1 MANRD
6 VAREEHYYDLI
17 AEELARLFKEKGV
30 NVHLEITARREMSDE
45 LKARIPRNMDVALLF
60 LKKVRPDITGHAEDK
75 GFVVV
80 EVKKRA
86 DLDAIYQLKKYV
98 DLLDARFAF
107 LVSLEPIPE
116 DLKRLLD
123 RLFLIP
129 KLKSSIHHVFVLT
142 YFDVENRRFVEWFEE
157 DPFSKNI
164 YWQ

>member
-1 MANRD
+1 MANQD
-6 VAREEHYYDLI
+6 VVKEEHYYDLI
-17 AEELARLFKEKGV
+17 AEELARLFKEKGIT
-30 NVHLEITARREMSDE
+30 VHLEITARREMSDA
-45 LKARIPRNMDVALLF
+45 LKARMPRHMDVVLLF
-60 LKKVRPDITGHAEDK
+60 LKKVRPDITGYAEGK
-75 GFVVV
+75 GFIVI
-80 EVKKRA
+80 EVKKKA
-86 DLDAIYQLKKYV
+86 GLDAIYQLKKYA

-123 RLFLIP
+123 RLSLIS